1 MQSTREGSKRNAGK
15 VALMLE
21 LWTRISENLLDRV
34 SGPMHFRI
42 LLQPVMALAFAT
54 IAGLRDAR
62 EGKAPYFWGL
72 FTNPTHRR
80 DMLRDGWKGVGKVFL
95 LAILLD
101 VIYQVIVQRF
111 VYPGEAVL
119 VAILLAIIPYLVARG
134 MVTRVAAMFR

>member
-1 MQSTREGSKRNAGK
+1 
-15 VALMLE
+15 MLE

-80 DMLRDGWKGVGKVFL
+80 NMLRDGWKGVGKVFL

-119 VAILLAIIPYLVARG
+119 VAILLAIIPYLTARG